1 MSRQCKEIL
10 SGDDISLQANG
21 GFTTEPLILTTAS
34 AKKIVAY
41 LDLPNSSES
50 PLGTVLIAP
59 AYGETKENNLLISAY
74 LAANRFC
81 GLRFDWSDHVGES
94 EGDICTSTLTKMRQ
108 VLVSLLD
115 YAQLRFSEQ
124 PVGIFASSLA
134 ARVAIKVTAQDRRP
148 AFLVCL
154 TPVVDLRET
163 LTMVYKEDLAGNY
176 SAGKRYGTIDIL
188 GLTINADNFLEDAIT
203 NSFVDLMSTKRDAR
217 SIAIPS
223 YFVVGERDTW
233 VRIEDAKSV
242 VECLSSATK
251 TIVVL
256 STMLHRLLES
266 PTIAVS
272 AIKEIVRNL
281 IECTDRRKANPHSIQ
296 IPDSNQIRFRKS
308 HERNQLRERYEY
320 SQAEERGFWKA
331 YLSKFRYVFNIPDFY
346 ALLESIHNRLG
357 GVWAGQKVLDI
368 GCGVGNF
375 GLFLLTKQLYRAQQ
389 DLQYAKLEPLRY
401 YGVDFIWEAIS
412 AASRQISELRTDFM
426 SRIGLASSNG
436 SFLKEQ
442 FVLADLEVGI
452 PFPNEFFN
460 NACCNLVISYL
471 QDPATML
478 KELWRVLRPGG
489 SVVISS
495 LKPNADLSEIYRN
508 FISFT
513 DDRLEIEEGRHL
525 LNNAGL
531 IKVKEAAGIYHFY
544 SEKELRD
551 VVRKAGFHRAKTFRS
566 FGNQANLVVGYKGY

>member
-1 MSRQCKEIL
+1 MNRQFKEIP
-10 SGDDISLQANG
+10 SSNDILLQAND

-94 EGDICTSTLTKMRQ
+94 EGDSCTSTLSKMKQ
-108 VLVSLLD
+108 VLLSLLD
-115 YAQLRFSEQ
+115 YAQLRFSKQ
-124 PVGIFASSLA
+124 PVGIFATSLA
-134 ARVAIKVTAQDRRP
+134 ARVAIKVTSQDRRP

-188 GLTINADNFLEDAIT
+188 GITINADNFLEDAIT
-203 NSFVDLMSTKRDAR
+203 NSFVDLTSTKLDAR
-217 SIAIPS
+217 SIAVPS

-242 VECLSSATK
+242 VECLGSDTK
-251 TIVVL
+251 AILAL
-256 STMLHRLLES
+256 STMLHRFLEN

-281 IECTDRRKANPHSIQ
+281 IDCTDRKNVIAHSIR
-296 IPDSNQIRFRKS
+296 IPDSQLISLRKS
-308 HERNQLRERYEY
+308 QERNHLRERYDY
-320 SQAEERGFWKA
+320 SQSEERGFWKA

-346 ALLESIHNRLG
+346 SLLESIHNRLG
-357 GVWAGQKVLDI
+357 GVWPGQKVLDV

-401 YGVDFIWEAIS
+401 YGVDFVWEAIS
-412 AASRQISELRTDFM
+412 SASERIAELRSDFT
-426 SRIGLASSNG
+426 SRLGLACPHG
-436 SFLKEQ
+436 RFLKEQ
-442 FVLADLEVGI
+442 FVLADLEAGI
-452 PFPNEFFN
+452 PFPAEFFHH
-460 NACCNLVISYL
+460 ACCNLVISYL

-489 SVVISS
+489 RVVISS

-508 FISFT
+508 FISST
-513 DDRLEIEEGRHL
+513 EDPLEIEEGRQL

-531 IKVKEAAGIYHFY
+531 IKEKEAAGIYHFY
-544 SEKELRD
+544 SEKELREIA
-551 VVRKAGFHRAKTFRS
+551 RKAGFYRARTFRS
-566 FGNQANLVVGYKGY
+566 FSNQANLVIAYKGY